1 MAKKK
6 DYSKPVSSVYARNL
20 RSKAI
25 VGKTEEMRRA
35 AYNEL
40 VERNKAL
47 AVIANRRL
55 TNLEKAGFER
65 WAYDRAIT
73 HIESVDGKGATRFNK
88 SLTDIVDLQ
97 LNIQEMSK
105 FLDSRTSTVAGN
117 RAIDKEIIDAFRDKT
132 LELDDGS
139 IQFLKIK
146 KVDIKAFT
154 DILKSDAWEEL
165 KKHYVSSDV
174 LIDDMVKIS
183 NLTENKVTW
192 EQVLAEY
199 KKVTSGDITYD
210 VALENLGVPF

>member
-6 DYSKPVSSVYARNL
+6 DYSKPVGSMYARNL
-20 RSKAI
+20 RSKAK
-25 VGKTEEMRRA
+25 VGSPEVAKA
-35 AYNEL
+35 AYEEL
-40 VERNKAL
+40 VARNKAL
-47 AVIANRRL
+47 AGVANRRL

-73 HIESVDGKGATRFNK
+73 HIESIDGKGASRFNK
-88 SLTDIVDLQ
+88 NLTDIVDLQ

-105 FLDSRTSTVAGN
+105 FLNSKSSTVAGN
-117 RAIDKEIIDAFRDKT
+117 RDIDKEIINAFRNKS
-132 LELDDGS
+132 LNLGENVK
-139 IQFLKIK
+139 FLKIRN
-146 KVDIKAFT
+146 VDVNAFI
-154 DILKSDAWEEL
+154 DIIKSDAWEEL
-165 KKHYVSSDV
+165 KKYHVSSEA
-174 LIDDMVKIS
+174 LIDDMIRLS